1 MGHSFN
7 TQHSTSIQAKDKMRD
22 FKDSAAADYSSK
34 AAERM
39 QEAGTK
45 LGNTAES
52 VTKGAEA
59 AKETL
64 QDAYAHAQ
72 ESVQKESE
80 VGTMRHKRILLFYCV
95 CVCSAET

>member
-1 MGHSFN
+1 
-7 TQHSTSIQAKDKMRD
+7 MRD

-45 LGNTAES
+45 LGDTAES

-64 QDAYAHAQ
+64 QNAYQ
-72 ESVQKESE
+72 TN
-80 VGTMRHKRILLFYCV
+80 VGTGVASTSSF
-95 CVCSAET
+95 